1 MKTQK
6 SEKVTMV
13 AVGDVVLSRERP
25 EEAFAKV
32 MTELKSETF
41 SCCNFEAP
49 LSNRGTP
56 QYAKYETIHSPPEMI
71 KGFLHA
77 GFKVVS
83 LANNHSMDYGSEA
96 LIDTIE
102 TLDASGI
109 LHAGAGRNV
118 EEARKPAFFD
128 AGGMR
133 FAFVSFATEAF
144 MGYGANAHKPG
155 IALIRQD
162 ALYGPSCVNPDDVE
176 ALAEGVKG
184 AKKEADFVIAAFH
197 WGLSQS
203 RVLIQSQVVLGR
215 TAVKSGAGL
224 VIGHHPHVLQG
235 VEVYRGS
242 LILYSLG
249 NFVFDLMPA
258 FLGPATRESVLVKV
272 NLSGR
277 SVKEAYFF
285 PVLINAQ
292 GQPERLDERMKKNQE
307 ILETMRRL
315 SASRKTALSVKNGV
329 GHLKVGKPR

>member
-1 MKTQK
+1 MKRQK
-6 SEKVTMV
+6 NEVTIV
-13 AVGDVVLSRERP
+13 VVGDVVLSREQP

-32 MTELKSETF
+32 INELKSGTF

-49 LSNRGTP
+49 ISNKGTP
-56 QYAKYETIHSPPEMI
+56 QYAKYETLHSPPEMI

-83 LANNHSMDYGSEA
+83 LANNHSMDYGAEG

-102 TLDASGI
+102 TLDQSGI
-109 LHAGAGRNV
+109 FHAGAGRNV
-118 EEARKPAFFD
+118 EEARQPAFFD

-144 MGYGANAHKPG
+144 MGYGANAYKPG
-155 IALIRQD
+155 IALLRQD
-162 ALYGPSCVNPDDVE
+162 PLYGPSCLNPDDVE
-176 ALAEGVKG
+176 TLAEVVKG

-203 RVLIQSQVVLGR
+203 RALIPSQVLLGR

-249 NFVFDLMPA
+249 NFVFDLMPP
-258 FLGPATRESVLVKV
+258 FLGPAARETVLVKV
-272 NLSGR
+272 KLSGS
-277 SVKEAYFF
+277 SVKEAFF
-285 PVLINAQ
+285 SPALINDQ
-292 GQPERLDERMKKNQE
+292 GQVEPLDEKMKKNLE
-307 ILETMRRL
+307 ILETVRRL
-315 SASRKTALSVKNGV
+315 SAKRKTALSVKNGV
-329 GHLKVGKPR
+329 GHLKVGKAR

>member
-1 MKTQK
+1 MKGQK
-6 SEKVTMV
+6 NEVTIAV
-13 AVGDVVLSRERP
+13 VGDVVLSRDQP

-32 MTELKSETF
+32 ISTLKSVTF

-49 LSNRGTP
+49 ISNKGMP
-56 QYAKYETIHSPPEMI
+56 QYAKYETLHTPPEMI

-96 LIDTIE
+96 LIETID

-118 EEARKPAFFD
+118 EEARKPAFFN
-128 AGGMR
+128 AGGTR

-144 MGYGANAHKPG
+144 MGYGANAYKPG

-162 ALYGPSCVNPDDVE
+162 ALYGPSCLNPDDVE
-176 ALAEGVKG
+176 AMAEVVKG

-203 RVLIQSQVVLGR
+203 RALIQSQVVLGR

-224 VIGHHPHVLQG
+224 VVGHHPHVLQG

-258 FLGPATRESVLVKV
+258 FLGPATRETVLAKVK
-272 NLSGR
+272 LSGP
-277 SVKEAYFF
+277 SVKEAFFF
-285 PVLINAQ
+285 PALINAQ
-292 GQPERLDERMKKNQE
+292 GQPELLDEKMEKNQE
-307 ILETMRRL
+307 ILQTIRRL
-315 SASRKTALSVKNGV
+315 SASRKTAVSVKNGV
-329 GHLKVGKPR
+329 GHLKVGKTR